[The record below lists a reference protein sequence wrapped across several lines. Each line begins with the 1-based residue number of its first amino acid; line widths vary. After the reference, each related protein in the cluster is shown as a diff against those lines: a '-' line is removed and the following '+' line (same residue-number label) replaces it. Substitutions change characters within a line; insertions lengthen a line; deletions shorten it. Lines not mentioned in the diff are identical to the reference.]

1 MDITTYAAA
10 NGITIEDA
18 KAVLGS
24 DSTQKGQETE
34 QDVSPAN
41 PRDYIPVDTGRHYA
55 GRGAARSVPLAYTH
69 R

>member
-1 MDITTYAAA
+1 MDIVTYAALH
-10 NGITIEDA
+10 GITVEDA

-24 DSTQKGQETE
+24 DSAQKGQDTQQE
-34 QDVSPAN
+34 VSPAN
-41 PRDYIPVDTGRHYA
+41 PRDYIPVEPGRHYA